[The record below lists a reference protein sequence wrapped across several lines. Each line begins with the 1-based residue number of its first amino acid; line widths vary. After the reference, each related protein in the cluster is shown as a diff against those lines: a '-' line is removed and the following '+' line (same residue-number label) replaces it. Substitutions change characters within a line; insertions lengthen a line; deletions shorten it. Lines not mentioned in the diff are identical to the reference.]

1 MIKKNIIFISIIFFL
16 TNCGFSPIYLK
27 NTNTN
32 FSIENVNYQGDRE
45 LNNFLKTNLNQYK
58 NEQSNRKIFIEA
70 KSEYEKIIL
79 TKNSSGDVTNYKLVA
94 RITFLIKSTSKKIN
108 ISEEKIITSINDKFE
123 ESRKER
129 TVKQNFASSISNKL
143 ISELVINK

>member
-1 MIKKNIIFISIIFFL
+1 MIKKNIILISLIFFL
-16 TNCGFSPIYLK
+16 TNCGFSPVYLK

-32 FSIENVNYQGDRE
+32 FSIENVNYKGDRE

-58 NEQSNRKIFIEA
+58 NEQSNRKIFIEVR
-70 KSEYEKIIL
+70 SEYEKIIL
-79 TKNSSGDVTNYKLVA
+79 TKNSAGDVTNYKLVA
-94 RITFLIKSTSKKIN
+94 KVTFLIKSINKKIN
-108 ISEEKIITSINDKFE
+108 IAEEKIINSMDDKFE
-123 ESRKER
+123 ETRKER